1 MTTEIWYL
9 VIFAAIVVVLLLIY
23 ILFRTK
29 SSAAKKRPII
39 DPYLQGL
46 NALVEGDLDRA
57 SQYFRQSAQKDSE
70 NTDAYLKLGDIFRK
84 QGQPDRATKIHR
96 ELLVRRNLNPS
107 IRLQILR
114 SLVQDYKESHK
125 FDNALA
131 MLDEILKLFPKD
143 EWALSYKVQI
153 FEEME
158 EWDKAFRT
166 LNVLAKAKRDL
177 GDVSQKLALYRV
189 EEAKQLFSKGH
200 EKSGRIR
207 LREALKIDD
216 KCAPGYLYLGDSYI
230 RENRADDALKIWK
243 NFVETVPEYS
253 HLVFGRLQELLFRM
267 GKFSEIESILK
278 ELLRKNPE
286 NYNIYYAL
294 IRLYENKGQYLEAI
308 NLCDQILENKP
319 DDIDAGLLKMRLLA
333 RVKDFQKLGTE
344 VITLTEKI
352 IHPKEEYVCS
362 VCGYH
367 SGEPLWHCPKCGG
380 WNTFDLKRKQ

>member
-96 ELLVRRNLNPS
+96 ELLVRRNLNPA

-131 MLDEILKLFPKD
+131 TLDEILKLFPKD

-207 LREALKIDD
+207 LREALKIDNQ
-216 KCAPGYLYLGDSYI
+216 CASGYLYLGDSYI
-230 RENRADDALKIWK
+230 RENRADDALKVWK

-286 NYNIYYAL
+286 NYNIHYAL
-294 IRLYENKGQYLEAI
+294 IHLYENKGQYLEAI

-362 VCGYH
+362 VCGYR

>member
-96 ELLVRRNLNPS
+96 ELLVRRNLNPA

-131 MLDEILKLFPKD
+131 TLDEILKLFPKD

-207 LREALKIDD
+207 LREALKIDNQ
-216 KCAPGYLYLGDSYI
+216 CASAYLYLGDSYI
-230 RENRADDALKIWK
+230 RENRADDALKVWK

-286 NYNIYYAL
+286 NYNIHYAL
-294 IRLYENKGQYLEAI
+294 IHLYENKGQYLEAI

-362 VCGYH
+362 VCGYR

>member
-96 ELLVRRNLNPS
+96 ELLVRRNLNPA

-131 MLDEILKLFPKD
+131 TLDEILKLFPKD

-216 KCAPGYLYLGDSYI
+216 QCASAYLYLGDSYI
-230 RENRADDALKIWK
+230 RENRADDALKVWK

-286 NYNIYYAL
+286 NYNIHYAL
-294 IRLYENKGQYLEAI
+294 IHLYENKGQYLEAI

-362 VCGYH
+362 VCGYR